1 MRRRKDRNR
10 KSFRE
15 KDYADIPRQLLE
27 HAEDVNMLKSIV
39 TYAKQADVG
48 IEDMSFEIKNEEI
61 SAYESMPGNLPEG
74 MVMALRQFAAA
85 LKDSSESAELNLK
98 VGEVKTSSMH
108 RGINK
113 AGEEEL
119 FPLELSDES
128 DGTRRLMSLAPGI
141 EQVLQQGGVLMV
153 DEIDRELHPLLA
165 EYIISQLDRKS
176 VV

>member
-85 LKDSSESAELNLK
+85 LKDSSETQEKAKYKSALVDDNWLC
-98 VGEVKTSSMH
+98 
-108 RGINK
+108 GILVF
-113 AGEEEL
+113 A
-119 FPLELSDES
+119 
-128 DGTRRLMSLAPGI
+128 SL
-141 EQVLQQGGVLMV
+141 
-153 DEIDRELHPLLA
+153 
-165 EYIISQLDRKS
+165 
-176 VV
+176 